1 MKLSSSRIRSASLS
15 PLCECLCPLSAQVS
29 SDRLSQLYKIQ
40 GSVIAQLY
48 GSNMDSIATQS
59 LPSMIEQVLS
69 LEQGLAMWRN
79 NLFPQLQNRPWDA
92 LNPTS
97 ASPPSLDPVFDKLSV
112 VIALRYLNTR
122 ILLHRPVLSALLEQR
137 KAPNTSTGEHYLTGL
152 AEQSVTVCR
161 DCALEVI
168 QIVWRISTSRSTNL
182 LGAWWFSAYYS
193 KFSLHVFI
201 SQAD

>member
-1 MKLSSSRIRSASLS
+1 MT
-15 PLCECLCPLSAQVS
+15 P
-29 SDRLSQLYKIQ
+29 
-40 GSVIAQLY
+40 
-48 GSNMDSIATQS
+48 N

-69 LEQGLAMWRN
+69 LEQALALWRS

-92 LNPTS
+92 LDPTS

-122 ILLHRPVLSALLEQR
+122 ILLHRPILSALVEQR
-137 KAPNTSTGEHYLTGL
+137 KPRGSATGERYLTGL

-168 QIVWRISTSRSTNL
+168 QIVWRLSLSRSTNL

-193 KFSLHVFI
+193 KFPLHVCI
-201 SQAD
+201 SS